1 MIWCTGFHPAL
12 RHLRPLQVRE
22 GDGSIPTDRTASTTM
37 DGLYL
42 VGYGDWAGPGSA
54 TLIGVGPSAKATAA
68 ALQRQLSTPT
78 PIPAR

>member
-1 MIWCTGFHPAL
+1 MIWFTGVRPAL

-22 GDGSIPTDRTASTTM
+22 EEGSIPTDRTASTTM

-54 TLIGVGPSAKATAA
+54 TLIGVGPTAKATAA
-68 ALQRQLSTPT
+68 ALQRQLATPA
-78 PIPAR
+78 PVPAR